1 MANKMMYLEAN
12 IELLE
17 ETTARRER
25 ASAIIDL
32 PQGKDKQPDLQYF
45 SAIFVSSG
53 ENLNHAYFMPSELV
67 KAEGTIVNKA
77 LDIKFHNISELKSD
91 EIAALCLDL
100 WVIMILEDKSKK
112 IIKIWTKKHK
122 KKHNTEEFAL
132 TSLWLKYYDR
142 FRTMLL
148 QGHTSIKNFMEDL

>member
-1 MANKMMYLEAN
+1 MAKITLKE
-12 IELLE
+12 
-17 ETTARRER
+17 
-25 ASAIIDL
+25 AII
-32 PQGKDKQPDLQYF
+32 KRCKEFIKYKRKEF
-45 SAIFVSSG
+45 RINVRR
-53 ENLNHAYFMPSELV
+53 
-67 KAEGTIVNKA
+67 IVNKA

-112 IIKIWTKKHK
+112 IIKAWTKKYK
-122 KKHNTEEFAL
+122 KKYNTEEFAL